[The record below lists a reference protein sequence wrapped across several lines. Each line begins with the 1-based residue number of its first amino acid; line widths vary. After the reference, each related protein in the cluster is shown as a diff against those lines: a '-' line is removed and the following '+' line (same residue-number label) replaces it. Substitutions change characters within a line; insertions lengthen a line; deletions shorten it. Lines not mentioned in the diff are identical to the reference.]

1 MTTKKILA
9 WPELKKERERLKSE
23 GRKIVFT
30 NGCFD
35 IIHIGHVRYL
45 REAKALGDILI
56 VALNTDRSVKAL
68 KHEGRPINPEIQR
81 AEVLAGLE
89 MVDYVTLFDQDTPYE
104 LIKLLRPDVLV
115 KGGDWKRE
123 DIVGY
128 DIVPDTRSLPYIKG
142 ISTTAIIERIKGA
155 HG

>member
-1 MTTKKILA
+1 MTTKKILT
-9 WPELKKERERLKSE
+9 WPELKNERERLKSE
-23 GRKIVFT
+23 GRKVVFT

-45 REAKALGDILI
+45 SEAKALGDVLI
-56 VALNTDRSVKAL
+56 VALNTDRSVSML

-104 LIKLLRPDVLV
+104 LIRLLRPDVLV

-128 DIVPDTRSLPYIKG
+128 DSVPDTRSLPYIKG
-142 ISTTAIIERIKGA
+142 VSTTAIIERIRGR
-155 HG
+155 